1 MSEIVERKVMKTLIV
16 PWTKKEKEKWVD
28 EMIENQKAA
37 DEKADEI
44 APINVQR
51 KSFQQIS
58 DDAKDKLTT
67 GNKQQVECMETLD
80 YDKKRVKTIRLDTGK
95 KAEPDRD
102 LNEEDEQMAT
112 GDSEIQEDI
121 PGV

>member
-1 MSEIVERKVMKTLIV
+1 MEIVERKVTKVLVI

-37 DEKADEI
+37 DEKANEI
-44 APINVQR
+44 APIQVER

-67 GNKQQVECMETLD
+67 GNKEQVECLETLD
-80 YDKKRVKTIRLDTGK
+80 YDKGKVTTIRLDTGK

-102 LNEEDEQMAT
+102 ITEEDEQM
-112 GDSEIQEDI
+112 S
-121 PGV
+121 